1 MSFLRGNALAQG
13 QETDYLCEAQVSVM
27 IAAINKTV
35 WTGYCFVDTYHEPV
49 ERRKTVHKYC
59 KSKFD
64 PDVVQ
69 QDPFI
74 DHESENPILDPGE
87 YFLTSLDC
95 QLKVFKHEWEE
106 TNRMFTERVKEYIA
120 HFEHETQGLPQRSPQ
135 VRQEPLVWLRRTR
148 HVLTDL
154 ISCLDLTISCWDNYP
169 FQGQFETEYSQRCLR
184 SIQQSFV
191 ESKKCLKELESI
203 RTRCDDHKETLNLY
217 SIDTQNQIAEL
228 QAKAAQNAQT
238 ISYFVIYILSP
249 VTIAA
254 AMLSMQEKAIPT
266 ILGPTKLSFFI
277 LTPFLTLALYAM
289 SWMIRSWEKIQR
301 LFVHLMKSQDVLQPE
316 TIELEEVV

>member
-106 TNRMFTERVKEYIA
+106 TNRMFTERVKEYVRTSHTLLGSPTSNTKPKA
-120 HFEHETQGLPQRSPQ
+120 YLKDLLKLGRS
-135 VRQEPLVWLRRTR
+135 L
-148 HVLTDL
+148 
-154 ISCLDLTISCWDNYP
+154 SYGS
-169 FQGQFETEYSQRCLR
+169 
-184 SIQQSFV
+184 V
-191 ESKKCLKELESI
+191 ERDMCSRI
-203 RTRCDDHKETLNLY
+203 
-217 SIDTQNQIAEL
+217 
-228 QAKAAQNAQT
+228 
-238 ISYFVIYILSP
+238 
-249 VTIAA
+249 
-254 AMLSMQEKAIPT
+254 
-266 ILGPTKLSFFI
+266 
-277 LTPFLTLALYAM
+277 
-289 SWMIRSWEKIQR
+289 
-301 LFVHLMKSQDVLQPE
+301 
-316 TIELEEVV
+316 